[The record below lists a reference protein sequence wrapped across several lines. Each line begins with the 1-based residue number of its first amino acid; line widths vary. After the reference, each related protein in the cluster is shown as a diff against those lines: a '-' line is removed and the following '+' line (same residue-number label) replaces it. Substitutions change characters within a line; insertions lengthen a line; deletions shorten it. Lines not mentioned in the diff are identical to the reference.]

1 MLWRFANGADH
12 SPVMPAEFV
21 PPIKSVGH
29 GTTCVCD
36 LEAEYPVWLVLYEL
50 AQDVGHRLRK
60 NAWHSGDRAR
70 GSCDNQADLSA
81 VHGGEIT
88 CVHRTISFLLQYSFA
103 CREAAMAARNGKKHS
118 VQREIQGRRHPAKD
132 LLHGFPDQEN
142 ESERGRG
149 SSVLR

>member
-29 GTTCVCD
+29 STTCVCD

-60 NAWHSGDRAR
+60 ND
-70 GSCDNQADLSA
+70 
-81 VHGGEIT
+81 
-88 CVHRTISFLLQYSFA
+88 
-103 CREAAMAARNGKKHS
+103 
-118 VQREIQGRRHPAKD
+118 
-132 LLHGFPDQEN
+132 
-142 ESERGRG
+142 
-149 SSVLR
+149 